1 MSNCKVQWFFKE
13 VPLKFCGFD
22 DKCQFQVQ
30 NNLTKWHNMISIYW
44 NLPMVSSRAKVGC
57 WDEEPEPKSLQTSRE
72 AMLYDKNGQ
81 IFCNNME
88 RAPQQSWE

>member
-1 MSNCKVQWFFKE
+1 
-13 VPLKFCGFD
+13 
-22 DKCQFQVQ
+22 
-30 NNLTKWHNMISIYW
+30 
-44 NLPMVSSRAKVGC
+44 MVSSRAKVGC